1 MEILNFLSKGC
12 GYKLIDDSKNI
23 KIWNEIFLE
32 LLSFSFFRNRKSRL
46 QNSSEKQTDCDL
58 RLKQVKILFSVIQ
71 QVTYRKYHSS

>member
-1 MEILNFLSKGC
+1 MEILNFLSKGG

-23 KIWNEIFLE
+23 KILNEIFLE

-58 RLKQVKILFSVIQ
+58 RLKQVKILFSVTQ
-71 QVTYRKYHSS
+71 QVT

>member
-12 GYKLIDDSKNI
+12 GYKLINDSKNI

-46 QNSSEKQTDCDL
+46 QNSSEKQTDCD
-58 RLKQVKILFSVIQ
+58 
-71 QVTYRKYHSS
+71 